1 MSKKEK
7 KEMSIRYKIRMI
19 VDIEGEASTD
29 TDLRENTGIEPYII
43 WAAEG
48 IEKALDGEC
57 EIVGVQKV
65 ELELVEE
72 K

>member
-7 KEMSIRYKIRMI
+7 KEMSIRYKMRLI
-19 VDIEGEASTD
+19 VDIKGEAIRNVDLIESTRID
-29 TDLRENTGIEPYII
+29 PFIT
-43 WAAEG
+43 WAAND

-72 K
+72 